1 MAIVTTLCL
10 IQIPKFGP
18 SSSIRRPSLQRKEPD
33 CPAITLF
40 SYADCEISE
49 FSRTRTTTST
59 RRSPQFRLNRRL
71 IIPIRQM
78 IAGKVFV
85 VGYISFLQCSSM
97 FCNTFQTVMEGWR
110 EGGTSLQCSVLDDHG
125 GCP

>member
-18 SSSIRRPSLQRKEPD
+18 TSSIRRPSLQRKEPD

-49 FSRTRTTTST
+49 FSRTR
-59 RRSPQFRLNRRL
+59 RSPQFRVNRRL
-71 IIPIRQM
+71 ITPIQQM
-78 IAGKVFV
+78 IARKVFV
-85 VGYISFLQCSSM
+85 VGYISFLQCSSI
-97 FCNTFQTVMEGWR
+97 FCNTFQTVMEGRWHF
-110 EGGTSLQCSVLDDHG
+110 SSMFSVG
-125 GCP
+125 